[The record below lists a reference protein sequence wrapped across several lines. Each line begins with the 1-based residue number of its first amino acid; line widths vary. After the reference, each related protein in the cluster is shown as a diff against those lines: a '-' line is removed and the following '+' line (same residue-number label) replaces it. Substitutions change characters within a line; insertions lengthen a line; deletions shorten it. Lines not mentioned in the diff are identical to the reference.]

1 MYALARIQCCKY
13 RVAPDMAMTGLRT
26 MILPYGAGGEPGRG
40 EIPMDLLSKQAP
52 DAFPFACGALRTNN
66 MQRPKP
72 KIHVLGFGGSIRFK
86 Y

>member
-1 MYALARIQCCKY
+1 
-13 RVAPDMAMTGLRT
+13 
-26 MILPYGAGGEPGRG
+26 MILLYGAGGEPGRG